1 MDNLSYQCYLTMSG
15 RLLLNKMLAGDKLV
29 LTKAIA
35 SSMSVEHPENLLY
48 ITPESHLANQLIAV
62 ANGDYTE
69 ITIVFLSSE
78 VVENYRLNLI
88 GVYGKIEGQNEDTL
102 IYVCV
107 NNNPFNVYKNLSLEF
122 IFKIQETLT
131 KGELTVEV
139 NSNYACPISHLSDN
153 YRHIFIQT
161 NTSTSEAFVSSGLE
175 NNFVNGQTILF
186 IPQVNLSTSA
196 KLNIANTLY
205 DLKYQD
211 LAGNDMD
218 GIFIAHKPYG
228 MAYDSSDSSFVYK
241 HYDKFEIAYGIPH
254 YWDGVKWHSTMPAGK
269 INAFDLSSTPYGYL
283 LCNGATISK
292 TTYPELFSAIGYRHG
307 GSGDNFNLP
316 NLQGRML
323 LGVNGSHS
331 LGSTGGKEKQQL
343 GIANMPAHTHNV
355 KTYFQ
360 KEGTTGQI
368 FTDTDTIYHKL
379 KDELSGYAD
388 YSGVGPVT
396 GSWNQRFEVH
406 ENQTINILN
415 IKTDETSK
423 GSGTAFEILNPYM
436 SVNYYIS
443 TGKSLL

>member
-1 MDNLSYQCYLTMSG
+1 MDNLSYQCYLTVAG
-15 RLLLNKMLAGDKLV
+15 RLLLNQMLAGDKLI

-35 SSMSVEHPENLLY
+35 SSMSVDHPENLLY
-48 ITPESHLANQLIAV
+48 ITPESHLANQFIAV

-69 ITIVFLSSE
+69 ITIVFLSSDA
-78 VVENYRLNLI
+78 VENYTLNTI

-139 NSNYACPISHLSDN
+139 NPNYACPISHLSDN

-161 NTSTSEAFVSSGLE
+161 NTSTSEATVSSGLE
-175 NNFVNGQTILF
+175 NTFVNGQPILF

-269 INAFDLSSTPYGYL
+269 INAFDLSSAPYGYL

-307 GSGDNFNLP
+307 GSGDDFKLP
-316 NLQGRML
+316 DLQGKML
-323 LGVNGSHS
+323 LGVSSSHS

-343 GIANMPAHTHNV
+343 NITHMPAHKHDV

-360 KEGTTGQI
+360 KENTTTKI
-368 FTDTDTIYHKL
+368 FKDTDTIYNNL

-388 YSGVGPVT
+388 YSGVGAVI
-396 GSWNQRFEVH
+396 GSWNQRFEAH
-406 ENQTINILN
+406 NNQTINILN